1 MLDKIKDIIEKL
13 VEKITGDDRLFENFK
28 SNPIETVKK
37 LIDKFDGDLD
47 LDLNNETLDKIVDG
61 IKAKLLADKADDA
74 MDKVGDLLGGLFGKK

>member
-37 LIDKFDGDLD
+37 LIHVL
-47 LDLNNETLDKIVDG
+47 
-61 IKAKLLADKADDA
+61 IKLAVKA
-74 MDKVGDLLGGLFGKK
+74 